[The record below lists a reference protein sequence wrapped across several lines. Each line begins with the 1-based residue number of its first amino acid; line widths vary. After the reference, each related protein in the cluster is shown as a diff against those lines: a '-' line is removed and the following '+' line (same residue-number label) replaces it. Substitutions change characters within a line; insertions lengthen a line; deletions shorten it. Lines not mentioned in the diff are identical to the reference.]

1 MIDEERDQVLE
12 GDEGEPEVG
21 RHRDVGRLMLET
33 PISELKRAGA
43 ATVAPTATVGRAV
56 EVMRKK
62 KVSAVL
68 VVQKRNGR
76 DRLAGIFTERDLVDR
91 ALAARGWQ
99 RAPVKKY
106 MTARP
111 ETLRPRDPVAY
122 AFNKMSVGRFRH
134 VPLVDGHGAPVGM
147 ISARDIADFVV
158 ELCPEELLNLPPEPD
173 LAIHP
178 RPEGD

>member
-62 KVSAVL
+62 RVSAVL
-68 VVQKRNGR
+68 VVQRKGGR

-91 ALAARGWQ
+91 ALAARCWQ

-111 ETLRPRDPVAY
+111 ETL
-122 AFNKMSVGRFRH
+122 
-134 VPLVDGHGAPVGM
+134 
-147 ISARDIADFVV
+147 
-158 ELCPEELLNLPPEPD
+158 
-173 LAIHP
+173 
-178 RPEGD
+178 